1 MSALQL
7 EQLVEKYFAAVDNKD
22 LSTVLSFLTPDA
34 TFTIATYQSTFKGR
48 DTEISEMF
56 ERLFAR
62 YDKISHSNFDH
73 FPSGPNKISSR
84 FEVQNSKMGSP
95 TIYKN
100 NCNFFKLHGNY
111 FHEVYV
117 YMSGDNALA

>member
-1 MSALQL
+1 MPTLQP
-7 EQLVEKYFAAVDNKD
+7 EQLVERYFAAVDNKD
-22 LSTVLSFLTPDA
+22 LSTVLSFFTPDA

-56 ERLFAR
+56 ERLFSR
-62 YDKISHSNFDH
+62 YDKILHSHFDH
-73 FPSGPNKISSR
+73 FPSLPDRISSR
-84 FEVQNSKMGSP
+84 FEVQNSKTGSP

-100 NCNFFKLHGNY
+100 NCNFFKLQGNY

>member
-1 MSALQL
+1 MNFAHL
-7 EQLVEKYFAAVDNKD
+7 EQLVQKYFAAVDNKD
-22 LSTVLSFLTPDA
+22 LSTALSFFTPDA
-34 TFTIATYQSTFKGR
+34 SFTIATYQSTFKGR

-62 YDKISHSNFDH
+62 YDKILHSNFDP

-84 FEVQNSKMGSP
+84 FEVQNSKIGSS

-100 NCNFFKLHGNY
+100 NCNFFKLQGNY

>member
-1 MSALQL
+1 MTTLHL
-7 EQLVEKYFAAVDNKD
+7 EQLVERYFAAVDSKD
-22 LSTVLSFLTPDA
+22 LSAVLSFFTPDA

-48 DTEISEMF
+48 DSEIAGMF

-62 YDKISHSNFDH
+62 YDKILHLNFDH
-73 FPSGPNKISSR
+73 FPCAPNKISSR
-84 FEVQNSKMGSP
+84 FEVQNAKIGSP

-100 NCNFFKLHGNY
+100 NCNFFKLQGNH
-111 FHEVYV
+111 FHDVYV

>member
-1 MSALQL
+1 MSTLQL
-7 EQLVEKYFAAVDNKD
+7 DQLVERYFAAVDNKD
-22 LSTVLSFLTPDA
+22 LSTVLSFFTPEA
-34 TFTIATYQSTFKGR
+34 SFTIATYQSTFKGR

-62 YDKISHSNFDH
+62 YDKILHINFDH
-73 FPSGPNKISSR
+73 FPSPPNRISCR
-84 FEVQNSKMGSP
+84 FEVQNSKIGSA

-100 NCNFFKLHGNY
+100 NCNFFKLQGNY

>member
-1 MSALQL
+1 MPSLQL
-7 EQLVEKYFAAVDNKD
+7 EQLVERYFAAVDNKD
-22 LSTVLSFLTPDA
+22 LLTVLSFFTPDA

-56 ERLFAR
+56 KRWFAR
-62 YDKISHSNFDH
+62 YDKILHTHFDH
-73 FPSGPNKISSR
+73 FPSLPDRISSR
-84 FEVQNSKMGSP
+84 FEVQNSKTGSP

-100 NCNFFKLHGNY
+100 NCNFFKLQGNY

>member
-22 LSTVLSFLTPDA
+22 LSTALSFFTHDA

-56 ERLFAR
+56 KRLFSR
-62 YDKISHSNFDH
+62 YDTILHTNFDH
-73 FPSGPNKISSR
+73 FPSPPNMISSR
-84 FEVQNSKMGSP
+84 FEVQNSKIGSS

-100 NCNFFKLHGNY
+100 NCNFFQTPR
-111 FHEVYV
+111 
-117 YMSGDNALA
+117 

>member
-1 MSALQL
+1 MPAQQL
-7 EQLVEKYFAAVDNKD
+7 KQLVERYFAAVDNKD
-22 LSTVLSFLTPDA
+22 LSTVLSFFTPDA

-56 ERLFAR
+56 ERLFSR
-62 YDKISHSNFDH
+62 YDKILHSHFDH
-73 FPSGPNKISSR
+73 FPSLPDRISSR
-84 FEVQNSKMGSP
+84 FEVQNSKIGSP

-100 NCNFFKLHGNY
+100 NCNFFKLQGNQ